1 VLQDVYKGSAGSD
14 ILKRTQ
20 KGCEDEL
27 TVGGPAAMNGCS
39 SEILYLLDPAQGL
52 FMPEGNTSFR
62 VTGERYEETRSRRP
76 IRTTHYVNQATS
88 EALLFLI
95 ES

>member
-1 VLQDVYKGSAGSD
+1 MLQDVYNGIAGSD

-39 SEILYLLDPAQGL
+39 SEILYLLDPAHGL
-52 FMPEGNTSFR
+52 CMPEGNTLHR
-62 VTGERYEETRSRRP
+62 VLASCAGRP
-76 IRTTHYVNQATS
+76 GVDGPFAQHTVC
-88 EALLFLI
+88 L
-95 ES
+95 